1 MYCKENPQILPKYW
15 YVLITVMV
23 WLPLGIMLICYS
35 AIFYKVNFNFPKIK
49 SAYILKLNSFFQLD
63 RYEKRNLNRE
73 HPLSVSYK
81 KTVAKTLFIILI
93 VFVALRLPF
102 TILVILRDK
111 IIANTNN
118 MVNGSFRILWYISQY
133 LMFLNAAVNPVI
145 YGYKNDNFRRAYDQ
159 TPLCRCRK
167 KSQPANG
174 TRKVPTVSSLMS

>member
-1 MYCKENPQILPKYW
+1 MQRKSSNFTQILVCFNYR
-15 YVLITVMV
+15 YGLA
-23 WLPLGIMLICYS
+23 
-35 AIFYKVNFNFPKIK
+35 AIRHNADLLFGHILQGKFQCSQNKEFLHFKIEF
-49 SAYILKLNSFFQLD
+49 FFQLD

-81 KTVAKTLFIILI
+81 KSVAKTLFIILI
-93 VFVALRLPF
+93 VFVVLRLPF

-111 IIANTNN
+111 IIANTNS
-118 MVNGSFRILWYISQY
+118 MVNGSFRTFWYISQY

-167 KSQPANG
+167 KAQPVNG